1 MVKKSLYAPLF
12 VLLFLIVG
20 LGKLQAQYNNEW
32 IDYSKTYF
40 KFKVGQNG
48 LYRIPYNA
56 LQNAGLS
63 TTPLEQFQL
72 WRNGREVAIFTS
84 APSGIMSPN
93 DFIEFY
99 GVINDGKADAALYKK
114 PEFQLA
120 DKWSLQTDTAAYF
133 LTTSDG
139 QHTRI
144 LDAQN
149 NVAGNQL
156 APDTYFQ
163 YTLSKNF
170 RDQIN
175 PGEGRSVSVYVY
187 SSSYDNGEGWT
198 SNNIQLATPL
208 VDQYKDLYVAPV
220 GVDASLKVTAFGNA
234 MNPRTF
240 SASVNGNVLFDQAMD
255 NYTAV
260 RKSVTFSSALLGR
273 SVDTIR
279 VTNNTFIGND
289 RMVLANYELTYPRQF
304 NFGGASLFEFSLAG
318 SSVGNFI
325 EISNFSGGTS
335 APILYDLSSSRR
347 YLAEAS
353 LPGKYRFALPAG
365 GTRNLVLMNASD
377 TAVHVVNALTQ
388 KAFTDF
394 SQSANQAN
402 YIMISHASLSA
413 SSNGDALE
421 NYRAYRASA
430 VGGSF
435 LAKLYDIDELVDQF
449 AYGIKKHPS
458 AVKNFINYARNF
470 FSPTPRYVLLIGKG
484 ITYDQYRLHEAEPIT
499 ERMNL
504 VPTFGNP
511 GSDNILGSSDN
522 DPTSEIAIGRI
533 SAVTGD
539 EVNSFLDKIKQHD
552 QSLYFA
558 SNTVKEKA
566 WMKNFAHIIG
576 GGDPYLQK
584 LIGQYMDD
592 ARYLVEDTSYGAH
605 VTTFSKLTSGAV
617 DQLNSG
623 LLNNL
628 YAEGLG
634 VLTYFG
640 HSSTTTME
648 FNLNDPNFFNPQGKY
663 PFFIANGCNVG
674 NIFTY
679 DTLRAS
685 IGKKMI
691 AEDYLLFPNKGSVG
705 FLAST
710 HYGIVNYLNLY
721 TNIFYRRMANEDY
734 QSSVGD
740 MLKNTMHELIATV
753 GNTDFYNVM
762 TAEQITLGGDPAM
775 TLYPHPLPDYAI
787 EDQFVKISPTPL
799 TITNTKF
806 DLKVKVYNLGKAIE
820 DSVRLVVKRE
830 LPDGSII
837 VLYDKFHQNLYY
849 ADSIDLSVPI
859 NPSTERGENKIIV
872 TVDPDEIVQEITHA
886 NNNITKLFSIAED
899 KVRPI
904 YPANFAIVNTN
915 NFKLTA
921 TTSQLF
927 QVLKNFVVEVDTT
940 ELFDSPYKLTQTQTS
955 IGGIIDFNPVIPL
968 KDSMVYYWRVAR
980 VPDTGTVLSWS
991 NSSFVYLPQSAPGWN
1006 QSHYFQYQKD
1016 QYSVLNIN
1024 SSRQFAFDE
1033 LLHTFKITSGI
1044 FPHFQNSVSSNLE
1057 ILTKIGCGL
1066 SFGALEFI
1074 IVDAVTSRPLLAK
1087 NSLGFGALGNLFIPA
1102 CAATNPYQ
1110 FYYPFNSFQYRK
1122 AALDLFDSIPNSSF
1136 IIIMNWSK
1144 EAASGSYQYIDQWK
1158 QDTSILGAGKS
1169 LYHRFKEIGFDKID
1183 SFYRNVPFIM
1193 TASKDAAGTWII
1205 HDQQFGS
1212 DPSNILI
1219 SKHEIVSPENAGNSI
1234 TPMIGPAQRWDS
1246 LCWRGHSLEPESA
1259 DQISYDVYGVGAN
1272 FNETLLYSSSTKQQ
1286 DTVIS
1291 FIDAKTYPYLKIYHS
1306 NKDSV
1311 RNSPWQLKYLQVK
1324 YLPLPEGALTP
1335 VTQVP
1340 IKDTIEVGEAM
1351 KINLAFKN
1359 ITPIPFD
1366 SVKLYLSM
1374 TDASNT
1380 TKVLFDGMR
1389 KPLKNLGDT
1398 LVVDYTFD
1406 SQKMIGENSVYVN
1419 FNPNYAQPEQYLFN
1433 NYLNKTIFVKADRY
1447 APNLD
1452 VTFDGLHILNKDIV
1466 SPKPTI
1472 LVKLKDDS
1480 HYLALNDTSLF
1491 SVKLR
1496 YPDGTIRSIKFD
1508 NDTLQFVPSTLTPGG
1523 KDNTASV
1530 IYKPYLT
1537 EDGEYEL
1544 IVTGKDRSNNA
1555 SGAFEYRVL
1564 FEVYNKSM
1572 ITNLL
1577 NYPNPFTSS
1586 TAFVFTLTG
1595 ADLPSNLRIQI
1606 LTMTGKIVK
1615 EITMAELGPLRIG
1628 NNITSYKWDGTDQY
1642 GQALANGVYLYR
1654 VITDIRGKKI
1664 EKLKGTNFNT
1674 DRYFQSGYGKM
1685 YLMR

>member
-1 MVKKSLYAPLF
+1 MCKKSLYAALF
-12 VLLFLIVG
+12 VLFFLTLG
-20 LGKLQAQYNNEW
+20 LGKLHAQYNNEW
-32 IDYSKTYF
+32 IDYSKTYY
-40 KFKVGQNG
+40 KFNVGQNG

-72 WRNGREVAIFTS
+72 WRNGREVAIYTS
-84 APSGIMSPN
+84 AASGAMSPN

-133 LTTSDG
+133 LTIGDG
-139 QHTRI
+139 QHARV

-149 NVAGNQL
+149 NVAGNRL
-156 APDTYFQ
+156 PADTYFQ

-170 RDQIN
+170 REQIN

-198 SNNIQLATPL
+198 SNSIQLATPL
-208 VDQYKDLYVAPV
+208 VDQYRELYVAPV
-220 GVDASLKVTAFGNA
+220 GGDASLKVTAFGNT

-240 SASVNGNVLFDQAMD
+240 SASVNGNVLFDQAID

-260 RKSVTFSSALLGR
+260 RKSVTFLSSLLGR

-289 RMVLANYELTYPRQF
+289 RMVLASYDLTYPRQF
-304 NFGGASLFEFSLAG
+304 NFGGSSLFEFSLAG
-318 SSVGNFI
+318 SSVGNFL
-325 EISNFSGGTS
+325 EVSNFSGGS
-335 APILYDLSSSRR
+335 SVPILYDLSTSRR

-365 GTRNLVLMNASD
+365 GTRNLVLINASD
-377 TAVHVVNALTQ
+377 TAVHIVNALTQ
-388 KAFTDF
+388 KVFTDF
-394 SQSANQAN
+394 SQSANQSN
-402 YIMISHASLSA
+402 YIMISHPSLAA

-421 NYRAYRASA
+421 NYRAYRASV

-435 LAKLYDIDELVDQF
+435 LAKLYTIDELVDQF

-470 FSPTPRYVLLIGKG
+470 FSPAPRYVLLIGKG
-484 ITYDQYRLHEAEPIT
+484 ITYDQYRLHEAEPII

-511 GSDNILGSSDN
+511 GSDNILGSIDN
-522 DPTSEIAIGRI
+522 DPTAEISIGRI
-533 SAVTGD
+533 SATTGD
-539 EVNSFLDKIKQHD
+539 EVNSFLDKLKQHD

-592 ARYLVEDTSYGAH
+592 ARYLVEDTSSGAH
-605 VTTFSKLTSGAV
+605 VYTFSKLSSGAV

-640 HSSTTTME
+640 HSSATTME

-674 NIFTY
+674 NIFTN
-679 DTLRAS
+679 DTLRATA
-685 IGKKMI
+685 GKKMI
-691 AEDYLLFPNKGSVG
+691 AEDYLLIPNKGSIG
-705 FLAST
+705 FLASS

-740 MLKNTMHELIATV
+740 MLKNTMQELITTV
-753 GNTDFYNVM
+753 GSADFYNVM

-775 TLYPHPLPDYAI
+775 KLYPHELPDYAI

-820 DSVRLVVKRE
+820 DSVRVVVKRE

-859 NPSTERGENKIIV
+859 NPTKERGENKIIV
-872 TVDPDEIVQEITHA
+872 TIDPDELVQEITHA
-886 NNNITKLFSIAED
+886 NNNITKIFSIAED

-904 YPANFAIVNTN
+904 YPANFAIVNAN

-927 QVLKNFVVEVDTT
+927 QVPKNFVVEVDTT
-940 ELFDSPYKLTQTQTS
+940 EFFDSPYKLTQTQTS
-955 IGGIIDFNPVIPL
+955 IGGIIDFSPVIPL

-1016 QYSVLNIN
+1016 QYSVLNLN

-1033 LLHTFKITSGI
+1033 LLHTFKITSGV
-1044 FPHFQNSVSSNLE
+1044 FPHFQNSLVKDLE
-1057 ILTKIGCGL
+1057 ILFTRGCG
-1066 SFGALEFI
+1066 STFGSLECAI
-1074 IVDAVTSRPLLAK
+1074 IDQKTSSLKKVQDYGGSGTFGSIFDAPCNAS
-1087 NSLGFGALGNLFIPA
+1087 
-1102 CAATNPYQ
+1102 NPYP
-1110 FYYPFNSFQYRK
+1110 FYFSFNSFDGRK
-1122 AALDLFDSIPNSSF
+1122 SAISLFDSVPNSSV
-1136 IIIMNWSK
+1136 IIIYNWSRANRSNDFVDVWK
-1144 EAASGSYQYIDQWK
+1144 NDTTLLGSE
-1158 QDTSILGAGKS
+1158 KS
-1169 LYHRFKEIGFDKID
+1169 LYHKFKEIGFNKID
-1183 SFYRNVPFIM
+1183 SFYRNVPFILI
-1193 TASKDAAGTWII
+1193 ASKNE
-1205 HDQQFGS
+1205 FGKWAVQEQRFGDTS
-1212 DPSNILI
+1212 TDILTVNYQLTAPLN
-1219 SKHEIVSPENAGNSI
+1219 SGNSI

-1246 LCWRGHSLEPESA
+1246 LCWRGHSLEAESA

-1286 DTVIS
+1286 DTVLS
-1291 FIDAKTYPYLKIYHS
+1291 FIDAKAYPHLKIYHS

-1311 RNSPWQLKYLQVK
+1311 KNSPWQLKYLQVK
-1324 YLPLPEGALTP
+1324 YLPPPEGALTP
-1335 VTQVP
+1335 VSQVP

-1366 SVKLYLSM
+1366 SVKLYVST

-1380 TKVLFDGMR
+1380 TKVLFDGIR

-1398 LVVDYTFD
+1398 LVIDYTFD

-1496 YPDGTIRSIKFD
+1496 YPDGTMRSIKFD

-1537 EDGEYEL
+1537 VDGEYEL

-1564 FEVYNKSM
+1564 FVVYNKSM

-1615 EITMAELGPLRIG
+1615 EINMAELGPLRIG